1 MQNVRFTTGP
11 RRTTAKR
18 EHAHDFDVR
27 CIHRCV
33 AFVCTCIFSYSL
45 FTKHGYTRKMLILI
59 SLSPYV
65 ITHNG
70 KNLKQEHAYFLLTVE
85 RLRPVFFHKN
95 ITPPGAKM
103 KPFTSLA
110 KSPRH
115 DFFLIMRSTLIFIIY
130 IHPSLPISV
139 VPGLHAG
146 RLREWENAAVRKLD
160 PPLS

>member
-1 MQNVRFTTGP
+1 
-11 RRTTAKR
+11 
-18 EHAHDFDVR
+18 
-27 CIHRCV
+27 
-33 AFVCTCIFSYSL
+33 
-45 FTKHGYTRKMLILI
+45 
-59 SLSPYV
+59 
-65 ITHNG
+65 
-70 KNLKQEHAYFLLTVE
+70 
-85 RLRPVFFHKN
+85 
-95 ITPPGAKM
+95 M

-110 KSPRH
+110 KSRRR